1 MATTADGYGRGKG
14 KCDKAGGDR
23 SASGGSTPDRD
34 ARAAPPSTMEAK
46 AAAARKRILDAVI
59 ECLDRHGYAE
69 TSIARI
75 QERAGMS
82 RGALTHHF
90 PSKEALMVETAERLL
105 QPVTTPRRRPDAGAA
120 DPERR
125 GDTVE
130 ADIVWMWEKMVDTRE
145 GRALL
150 EILVASRTD
159 AALKNRIAGNFL
171 DWNSRINRA
180 LAAGYSAFPAGA
192 EAQEEIWTLCRVF
205 LRGLNTQSPFEPDR
219 EARRRLV
226 RRFARM
232 IAHCLMDDGDGSSGS
247 SRRARP
253 PATK

>member
-1 MATTADGYGRGKG
+1 MAATADGYGRGEGKG
-14 KCDKAGGDR
+14 DAG
-23 SASGGSTPDRD
+23 
-34 ARAAPPSTMEAK
+34 AREAPPSAMEAR
-46 AAAARKRILDAVI
+46 AAAARKRILDAVV

-75 QERAGMS
+75 QERAGVS

-90 PSKEALMVETAERLL
+90 PSKEALMVETAGHLL
-105 QPVTTPRRRPDAGAA
+105 RPVTTPRRSPPADAEDRAGA
-120 DPERR
+120 
-125 GDTVE
+125 VE

-159 AALKNRIAGNFL
+159 AALKRRIAGNFL
-171 DWNSRINRA
+171 DWNDRINRA
-180 LAAGYSAFPAGA
+180 LAASYGALPAGA

-232 IAHCLMDDGDGSSGS
+232 IAKCLTDGGGDIDPSGN
-247 SRRARP
+247 SRRATP
-253 PATK
+253 PAAR

>member
-1 MATTADGYGRGKG
+1 MAATSDRHGRGKG
-14 KCDKAGGDR
+14 RIGRDR
-23 SASGGSTPDRD
+23 SARDERGNGGSGSAP
-34 ARAAPPSTMEAK
+34 AAPPSTMEAK
-46 AAAARKRILDAVI
+46 AAAARTRILDAVI

-75 QERAGMS
+75 QERAGVS

-105 QPVTTPRRRPDAGAA
+105 RPVTTPRRRTDAGAA
-120 DPERR
+120 DARSR
-125 GDTVE
+125 ADAVE
-130 ADIVWMWEKMVDTRE
+130 ADILWMWEKMVDTRE

-159 AALKNRIAGNFL
+159 AALKNRIAGHFL

-232 IAHCLMDDGDGSSGS
+232 IAHCLMDEGDGS
-247 SRRARP
+247 
-253 PATK
+253 

>member
-1 MATTADGYGRGKG
+1 MAATADGYGRGKG
-14 KCDKAGGDR
+14 KRDKAGHDR
-23 SASGGSTPDRD
+23 SARGKRGTGGSAPDRD
-34 ARAAPPSTMEAK
+34 ARATPPSTVEAK

-105 QPVTTPRRRPDAGAA
+105 RPVTTPSRRPDAGTA
-120 DPERR
+120 DARSR
-125 GDTVE
+125 ADAVE

-159 AALKNRIAGNFL
+159 AALKSRIAGNFL

-192 EAQEEIWTLCRVF
+192 GAQEEIWTLCRVF

-232 IAHCLMDDGDGSSGS
+232 IAHCLMDEAGGASSGS
-247 SRRARP
+247 
-253 PATK
+253 

>member
-1 MATTADGYGRGKG
+1 MAATADGYGRDEGK
-14 KCDKAGGDR
+14 DD
-23 SASGGSTPDRD
+23 ASVRE
-34 ARAAPPSTMEAK
+34 APPSVMEAK
-46 AAAARKRILDAVI
+46 AAAARKRILDAVV

-75 QERAGMS
+75 QEQAGVS

-90 PSKEALMVETAERLL
+90 PSKEALMVETAGHLL
-105 QPVTTPRRRPDAGAA
+105 RPVTTPRRRPPADAEDRA
-120 DPERR
+120 DA
-125 GDTVE
+125 VE

-159 AALKNRIAGNFL
+159 TALKRRIAGSFL
-171 DWNSRINRA
+171 DWNDRINRA
-180 LAAGYSAFPAGA
+180 LAASYGALPAGA

-205 LRGLNTQSPFEPDR
+205 LRGLNTQSPFEPDG
-219 EARRRLV
+219 EARRKLV

-232 IAHCLMDDGDGSSGS
+232 IAACLTDGGDDVDSSGN

-253 PATK
+253 PAAR

>member
-1 MATTADGYGRGKG
+1 MAATADGYGQGKG
-14 KCDKAGGDR
+14 RRDERGNGE
-23 SASGGSTPDRD
+23 SASDRG
-34 ARAAPPSTMEAK
+34 ARTAPPSTMEAK
-46 AAAARKRILDAVI
+46 AAAARARILDAVI

-90 PSKEALMVETAERLL
+90 SSKEALMVETAERLL
-105 QPVTTPRRRPDAGAA
+105 RPVTTPRRRPDAGAA
-120 DPERR
+120 DAQGRANA
-125 GDTVE
+125 VE

-159 AALKNRIAGNFL
+159 AALRSRIAGHFL

-232 IAHCLMDDGDGSSGS
+232 IAHCLMDDDDGSSGS

-253 PATK
+253 PAAK

>member
-1 MATTADGYGRGKG
+1 MAATADGSGRRKG
-14 KCDKAGGDR
+14 ERDNVGRDENRHDR
-23 SASGGSTPDRD
+23 SARDARGTGGST
-34 ARAAPPSTMEAK
+34 RAAPPSTMEAK
-46 AAAARKRILDAVI
+46 AAAARARILDAVI

-105 QPVTTPRRRPDAGAA
+105 EPVTTPRRRPDADAA

-125 GDTVE
+125 GDAVE

-159 AALKNRIAGNFL
+159 TALKNRIAGHFL
-171 DWNSRINRA
+171 DWNSRINRS
-180 LAAGYSAFPAGA
+180 LAASYSAFPAGT
-192 EAQEEIWTLCRVF
+192 ETQEEIWTLCRVF

-219 EARRRLV
+219 ETRHRLV

-232 IAHCLMDDGDGSSGS
+232 IAHCLMDGSDGTCSSGN
-247 SRRARP
+247 
-253 PATK
+253 